1 MTQDPTQ
8 TRNERDN
15 RRELFRISRSRH
27 CELKAKEKSKMRQS
41 NNESTLIQ
49 LNNRTYH
56 QLSIRKINTINTTLR
71 HSFRLKNENIRLFQ
85 TAKNPKSE
93 LEFKSLHGFDG
104 IIQSGSAMMNASLTR
119 VRPWIF
125 ATTFKTFRTFQNQEF
140 SFETSPRCCV
150 IPSAGPR

>member
-1 MTQDPTQ
+1 M
-8 TRNERDN
+8 RERTEGNYFASVEAGIARWKQRQKPKN
-15 RRELFRISRSRH
+15 RQR
-27 CELKAKEKSKMRQS
+27 

-49 LNNRTYH
+49 LNNKTYH

-71 HSFRLKNENIRLFQ
+71 HSFRLKTEYIRLFE

-93 LEFKSLHGFDG
+93 LEFKSLHSFDG

-119 VRPWIF
+119 MRPWIF

-140 SFETSPRCCV
+140 SSETSPRCCV
-150 IPSAGPR
+150 IPSAGLRWWTA

>member
-1 MTQDPTQ
+1 M
-8 TRNERDN
+8 RERTEGNYFASVEAGIARWKQRQKPKN
-15 RRELFRISRSRH
+15 RQR
-27 CELKAKEKSKMRQS
+27 

-49 LNNRTYH
+49 LNNKTYH

-71 HSFRLKNENIRLFQ
+71 HSFRLKTEYIRLFE

-93 LEFKSLHGFDG
+93 LELKSLHGFDG

-119 VRPWIF
+119 MRPWIF

-140 SFETSPRCCV
+140 SSETSPRCCV
-150 IPSAGPR
+150 IPSAGPRWWTA

>member
-1 MTQDPTQ
+1 MRERPEGNYFASIEAGIARWKQRHKPK
-8 TRNERDN
+8 TRQR
-15 RRELFRISRSRH
+15 
-27 CELKAKEKSKMRQS
+27 

-49 LNNRTYH
+49 LNNKTYH

-71 HSFRLKNENIRLFQ
+71 HSFRLKTEYIRLFE

-93 LEFKSLHGFDG
+93 LELKSLHGFDG

-119 VRPWIF
+119 MRPWIF

-140 SFETSPRCCV
+140 SSETSPRCCV
-150 IPSAGPR
+150 IPSAGPRWWTA